1 MSFSPNQ
8 KIEEIDELLTA
19 YLDGELSASEA
30 SILEGRLVNEIALR
44 TRMAELR
51 KTYDLLD
58 AIQTTPHN
66 QRFTRS
72 TLELVVRDITAT
84 QPQPVLVASPKTIQ
98 WPLWLL
104 ASALSVGIGIALGFV
119 SHYARLDA
127 ELGDL
132 ELAAN
137 ISGLAD
143 TYEFPVVAE
152 IAKEK
157 KALQILKKQF
167 ADSLIPVVPKNLTE
181 RAYWYKSLNA
191 FQQSRLES
199 EREQLRLLNPSLVD
213 RFSAMQQRIESEPNA
228 ADLQEATRIVGMVMD
243 QIPNAERLYLEKLS
257 IENRTQYLKEQLN
270 RLAGIYYFSHMISSD
285 DTQHLKLWGEEMFI
299 PAIKELYA
307 PFYQN
312 REEAKFVNLAVN
324 RFVRQSNEKSSRASE
339 DHSTYPFQDLIMPML
354 VEKLSPEAN
363 EVLKQIRKE
372 YQLEVIAKSLFED
385 RLVSESSMMAEY
397 ERTKPSFR
405 EFFDLSDPN
414 RMRGYF
420 RDPRVGVPK

>member
-19 YLDGELSASEA
+19 YLDGELSPAES
-30 SILEGRLVNEIALR
+30 SVLEGRLVNEVALR
-44 TRMAELR
+44 TRLAELR

-58 AIQTTPHN
+58 EIQETPHN

-84 QPQPVLVASPKTIQ
+84 QSQPIQLPSKTSR

-104 ASALSVGIGIALGFV
+104 AAACSIGFGVALGFA
-119 SHYARLDA
+119 SHHARLDA

-132 ELAAN
+132 AFAAN

-143 TYEFPVVAE
+143 TYEFPVVVE

-167 ADSLIPVVPKNLTE
+167 ADSLIPAVPKNITE

-199 EREQLRLLNPSLVD
+199 EREQLRSLNSQLVD
-213 RFSAMQQRIESEPNA
+213 RFSAMQTRIESEPNT
-228 ADLQEATRIVGMVMD
+228 DELQEATRIVGMVMD

-257 IENRTQYLKEQLN
+257 IENRTQYLKEQIN
-270 RLAGIYYFSHMISSD
+270 RLASLYYFSHMISAE
-285 DTQHLKLWGEEMFI
+285 DTQHLKQWGEEMFI
-299 PAIKELYA
+299 PAIKELYS

-312 REEAKFVNLAVN
+312 REEARFVNLAVN

-339 DHSTYPFQDLIMPML
+339 DHSSYPFQDLIMPML

-363 EVLKQIRKE
+363 EVLKQVRKE
-372 YQLEVIAKSLFED
+372 YQLEVLAKSLFED

-405 EFFDLSDPN
+405 EFFDLNDPN
-414 RMRGYF
+414 RMRGFF
-420 RDPRVGVPK
+420 RDPRVGIPK